1 MSANVIS
8 GVPFGNAEAV
18 RRAKAG
24 NLAYK
29 RAKDLGYSGREA
41 FRLAKK
47 TAAESNEWESPA
59 DTALRVVIPQKA
71 SFSGKNGV

>member
-1 MSANVIS
+1 MSANIIT

-24 NLAYK
+24 NLAHK
-29 RAKDLGYSGREA
+29 RAKELGYSDREA
-41 FRLAKK
+41 FRLSKK
-47 TAAESNEWESPA
+47 AAAESSEWESPA